1 MRDHFE
7 ETGHK
12 PTTRVVCQCGKRFS
26 GGTSSGYRFHRFV
39 FYYNVQC
46 YHSREVSLLN
56 FNVLLVF
63 IESKDAEWY
72 GFGSADPYL
81 FDADPGW

>member
-39 FYYNVQC
+39 F
-46 YHSREVSLLN
+46 
-56 FNVLLVF
+56 
-63 IESKDAEWY
+63 
-72 GFGSADPYL
+72 
-81 FDADPGW
+81 

>member
-39 FYYNVQC
+39 FQYNVP
-46 YHSREVSLLN
+46 V
-56 FNVLLVF
+56 
-63 IESKDAEWY
+63 
-72 GFGSADPYL
+72 ADPVHGSGSFFAPGSVKFIFFLTL
-81 FDADPGW
+81 F